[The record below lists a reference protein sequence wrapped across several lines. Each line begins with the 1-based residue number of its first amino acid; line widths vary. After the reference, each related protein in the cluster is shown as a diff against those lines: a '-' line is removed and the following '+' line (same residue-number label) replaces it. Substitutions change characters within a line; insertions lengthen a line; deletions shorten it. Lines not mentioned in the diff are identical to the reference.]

1 MSRRVTAAAIVFA
14 LIAGWIGLSAY
25 SVAQTEGND
34 PAPKLDLPGAG
45 EGFKFALSDDA
56 GKLRGRG
63 EFRTTNSD
71 KIDLTLLGT
80 DGQFS
85 FANESLSLTMRKKLF
100 LDLRSANGELS
111 KHIETRPD
119 GSTVTNGFTKTSDR
133 LYEVID
139 NYDGTAT
146 INVYLNDQVKHTIKI
161 EPNGGLSLK
170 TNAEPPKETAAIS
183 LPQ

>member
-1 MSRRVTAAAIVFA
+1 MSQRVTAAAIVLA
-14 LIAGWIGLSAY
+14 LLAGWVGLSAY

-34 PAPKLDLPGAG
+34 PAPKLDVPGGA
-45 EGFKFALSDDA
+45 EGFKFTLSDDA

-63 EFRTTNSD
+63 EFRTANSD
-71 KIDLTLLGT
+71 KIDLTLSGM

-85 FANESLSLTMRKKLF
+85 FANESLSLTLRKKLF
-100 LDLRSANGELS
+100 LDLRSAAGDLS
-111 KHIETRPD
+111 KHIESRPD
-119 GSTVTNGFTKTSDR
+119 GSTVTNAFTKTSDR

-161 EPNGGLSLK
+161 EANGGLNLK
-170 TNAEPPKETAAIS
+170 TNGEPAKETAAIGT
-183 LPQ
+183 P